1 MLSTLQSCS
10 FIFLHFPPSVPH
22 VPPISSFPSFPRVCT
37 WNTTDTERFLSHTH
51 YTKASPMNH
60 HPGGEV
66 EHRLFMAE
74 MIMSTDSSDWIV
86 RRWGGRWHTLE
97 RWAEHPVP
105 LGQWTGV
112 GGNSFSWGNTA
123 EMPCKGT
130 KQLSADVPCK
140 SLELGTEVI
149 LHHR

>member
-10 FIFLHFPPSVPH
+10 FIFHFISSAPH

-51 YTKASPMNH
+51 YTKTSPMNH

-66 EHRLFMAE
+66 EHRL
-74 MIMSTDSSDWIV
+74 IMSTDSFAWIV
-86 RRWGGRWHTLE
+86 RRLGGRWHAALE

-105 LGQWTGV
+105 PGQWTGV
-112 GGNSFSWGNTA
+112 RGNNFSWGNTA
-123 EMPCKGT
+123 EMLCKET

-140 SLELGTEVI
+140 SLKLGTEVI
-149 LHHR
+149 LDHR